1 MVEDI
6 QRACV
11 SRGCQTLY
19 QLQKMIRLAPSRT
32 LKSCVDLLM
41 SRLDELGLDVMGA
54 PWPVPTLQHLLISE
68 AVWTHLW
75 SERKR
80 ADPEVES
87 STMALCLTA
96 VGKLAT
102 AGIWYAAQ
110 LSAGPGLWLDL
121 RAVPPCNVTVAEYR
135 ALITE
140 LRVSP
145 FQERIVNERAGTPGL
160 RQLTLWERVDHV
172 MPSRPAPGDSNG
184 GQNIT
189 NRLAAIA
196 FSAPGPRASVRTH
209 PWQCEPQLPDR
220 VTIDFTHDHP
230 ELLQAP
236 PGWELLRRNGRLLL
250 RNPSGFTCQLEAAQ
264 AGMLEHMQEGMDQVC
279 LLEALFESCSSQQR
293 QDDN

>member
-1 MVEDI
+1 M
-6 QRACV
+6 
-11 SRGCQTLY
+11 
-19 QLQKMIRLAPSRT
+19 
-32 LKSCVDLLM
+32 
-41 SRLDELGLDVMGA
+41 
-54 PWPVPTLQHLLISE
+54 
-68 AVWTHLW
+68 
-75 SERKR
+75 
-80 ADPEVES
+80 
-87 STMALCLTA
+87 
-96 VGKLAT
+96 
-102 AGIWYAAQ
+102 
-110 LSAGPGLWLDL
+110 
-121 RAVPPCNVTVAEYR
+121 PPCNVTVAEYR

-172 MPSRPAPGDSNG
+172 MPNRPAPGDSNG

-189 NRLAAIA
+189 NRLAAIS

-230 ELLQAP
+230 ELLPAP

-264 AGMLEHMQEGMDQVC
+264 AGMLERMQEGMDQVC
-279 LLEALFESCSSQQR
+279 FLEALFEACSSQQR
-293 QDDN
+293 QDDSRAVHWSRHLLACIARISGARGLVGCHSVTFHPHYCWFSSPTLWVRCKNGRPKTLYSSLMPTHLQDGVRCYDEPSVTQLVYGFFDLWSQGKHQRKI